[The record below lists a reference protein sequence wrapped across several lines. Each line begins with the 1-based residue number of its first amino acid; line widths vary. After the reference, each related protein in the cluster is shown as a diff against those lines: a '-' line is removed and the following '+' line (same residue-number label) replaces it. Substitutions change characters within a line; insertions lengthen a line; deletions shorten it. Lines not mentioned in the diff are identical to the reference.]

1 MNYLQIGALCIVG
14 LIAVVVWWTCFVGL
28 NKDVTYHNKRTRGP
42 YALPRRKKRGKPLR
56 GGTDSVL
63 QPRQQQ
69 PELQRQTMPGNSRT
83 SKNSLQG
90 GPTSRR
96 PQSGM
101 DAKKTTAKR
110 PPRGR

>member
-14 LIAVVVWWTCFVGL
+14 LAAVVIWWTCFVGL

-63 QPRQQQ
+63 QPSQQQ
-69 PELQRQTMPGNSRT
+69 PQLQRQTMSGSSRK
-83 SKNSLQG
+83 SPNAQQAG
-90 GPTSRR
+90 QASRKQ
-96 PQSGM
+96 PSGM